1 MARVTAVSCSS
12 ISATASQLHHDL
24 LNSNLVHPITAVKI
38 ARSRWQHAG
47 DWGNAWGGMKCCSQ
61 AAQ

>member
-12 ISATASQLHHDL
+12 ISATACLQLHHDL

-38 ARSRWQHAG
+38 ARSRWQHMLVIGAMP
-47 DWGNAWGGMKCCSQ
+47 GG
-61 AAQ
+61 A